1 MPMGI
6 ALKCHACGELLLPAD
21 RFCIQCGEPA
31 TGGALPRSSRPHND
45 LLERLERATRG
56 VYDVAGEL
64 GRGGMAMVYL
74 AHDIEAD
81 RKVAIKVLSPLLEDD
96 RDAVNRF
103 RQDAQTAAKLEHP
116 HIIPIYRVESRGSPV
131 YFVMKFVDGGALDA
145 ILQRGGPLPVSV
157 TRTIVGQ
164 VGRALDYAHRRGVVH
179 RDVKPGNVLVD
190 REGWVIVSDF
200 GIAKVAQ
207 QRGLTMTGSFVGTP
221 TYMSPEQCTAR
232 KELTGASDQYALGI
246 VAYELLTGRPP
257 FIADSPSGLLVAH
270 LQEPPPPLA
279 EARPDCPPPLADA
292 IMRMLAKKPEDRWPS
307 MRDAVAAI
315 GGDNREP
322 LGHDPDSARVLELA
336 QDTGERNALAQI
348 TAPSSPV
355 PVGKVSAGGT
365 ASSAGLLR
373 VEPGAGALRV
383 GETLQFRA
391 AVLGW
396 VSDEDRSE
404 RVHWTSS
411 DTRVATVGPD
421 GLVTARGI
429 GATSIHAARL
439 GLSGSA
445 VISVGRM

>member
-1 MPMGI
+1 MGI
-6 ALKCHACGELLLPAD
+6 ALSCPACGESLLPTD

-31 TGGALPRSSRPHND
+31 HGCSPQRPSRTSNE
-45 LLERLERATRG
+45 LLRRLEHATRG

-81 RKVAIKVLSPLLEDD
+81 RKVAIKVLSPALEDD
-96 RDAVNRF
+96 QDAVKRF

-157 TRTIVGQ
+157 TQTIVGQ

-179 RDVKPGNVLVD
+179 RDVKPGNVLLD

-221 TYMSPEQCTAR
+221 TYMSPEQCVAR
-232 KELTGASDQYALGI
+232 KELTGASDQYALGV
-246 VAYELLTGRPP
+246 VAYELLTGQPP
-257 FIADSPSGLLVAH
+257 FVAESAAGLLVAH
-270 LQEPPPPLA
+270 VHEAPPPLR
-279 EARPDCPPPLADA
+279 EARSDCPSALAGA
-292 IMRMLAKKPEDRWPS
+292 IMRMLAKKPEDRWPR

-315 GGDNREP
+315 GGDTREP
-322 LGHDPDSARVLELA
+322 LGNDPDSARVLQLA
-336 QDTGERNALAQI
+336 MDTGERNALAQLA
-348 TAPSSPV
+348 APTSPV
-355 PVGKVSAGGT
+355 PVGKVSAEGGSPP
-365 ASSAGLLR
+365 ALSLR
-373 VEPGAGALRV
+373 VEPGRSALRV
-383 GETLQFRA
+383 GGTLRLTA
-391 AVLGW
+391 AVLDWAGNAVGSQPVYW
-396 VSDEDRSE
+396 A
-404 RVHWTSS
+404 SS
-411 DTRVATVGPD
+411 DVGVATVGPD
-421 GLVTARGI
+421 GLVTARGSGI
-429 GATSIHAARL
+429 TSIRAFSR

-445 VISVGRM
+445 AISVSPM

>member
-6 ALKCHACGELLLPAD
+6 ALSCHTCGEMLLPAD

-31 TGGALPRSSRPHND
+31 SGRAPQRPSRPQD
-45 LLERLERATRG
+45 ELLQRLERATRG

-64 GRGGMAMVYL
+64 GRGGMAVVYL

-81 RKVAIKVLSPLLEDD
+81 RKVAIKVLSPVLENDP
-96 RDAVNRF
+96 DAVRRF

-131 YFVMKFVDGGALDA
+131 YFVMKFVDGGALDV

-157 TRTIVGQ
+157 TRTVLGQ
-164 VGRALDYAHRRGVVH
+164 VGRALDHAHRRGVVH

-221 TYMSPEQCTAR
+221 TYMSPEQCIAR
-232 KELTGASDQYALGI
+232 KELTGASDQYALGV
-246 VAYELLTGRPP
+246 VAYEMLTGRPP
-257 FIADSPSGLLVAH
+257 FVAESPGGLLLAH
-270 LQEPPPPLA
+270 LQEPPPSLA
-279 EARPDCPPPLADA
+279 EARADCPQVLADA

-315 GGDNREP
+315 GGDSREP
-322 LGHDPDSARVLELA
+322 LGQDPDSARVLQLA
-336 QDTGERNALAQI
+336 QDTGERNVLAQM

-355 PVGKVSAGGT
+355 PLGKTGAGSAPLLT
-365 ASSAGLLR
+365 ALR
-373 VEPGAGALRV
+373 VEPETAAMRV
-383 GETLQFRA
+383 GGVVQLRA
-391 AVLGW
+391 AVL
-396 VSDEDRSE
+396 DRTLQGDRPE
-404 RVHWTSS
+404 PIRWTSS
-411 DTRVATVGPD
+411 DTGVATVGPD
-421 GLVTARGI
+421 GMVTARGP
-429 GATSIHAARL
+429 GTATILASSRS
-439 GLSGSA
+439 LSGSA
-445 VISVGRM
+445 AISVGPM